1 MPVNTTNAK
10 GWALGRESNED
21 DLLAIGPSFS
31 ASGLTAASSS
41 KCSRRFPHVPR
52 PPDPFPRPPFTPSH
66 ANPPPLPVIPE
77 PHVTQGLTPQDALPV
92 PPVWS
97 QMVHDQ
103 PHQDALTRPLN
114 EADKQRQIPGSC
126 TVRFVEVGCLPPT
139 RHEAAMRAPPSR
151 EEGGGSFVW
160 DAPHSS
166 LCNQQRLAKLSPLM
180 TTGEG
185 KHRDSCRRR

>member
-10 GWALGRESNED
+10 GWALGRESNQD
-21 DLLAIGPSFS
+21 DLSAIGPSFS

-77 PHVTQGLTPQDALPV
+77 PHVTQVLTPQDALPV

-114 EADKQRQIPGSC
+114 EADKQRQILGSC
-126 TVRFVEVGCLPPT
+126 TVRLLKSGACLQPATRLPCEHPPPG
-139 RHEAAMRAPPSR
+139 RR
-151 EEGGGSFVW
+151 GGGFV
-160 DAPHSS
+160 
-166 LCNQQRLAKLSPLM
+166 RLGRPALIAV
-180 TTGEG
+180 
-185 KHRDSCRRR
+185 